1 MWVSL
6 FGLRVSAD
14 MGPAFLR
21 NRPGL
26 ARTYSIRKKGRCV
39 PTSKSSKKTDV
50 WELGTESAWHVDPLP
65 LVFEWDW
72 ESFLTDPVY
81 SFDHVAGCG
90 SVMLHRCWLV
100 KGHSG
105 CEPPRT

>member
-50 WELGTESAWHVDPLP
+50 WELGEDPSGGTLESAWHVDPSP

-72 ESFLTDPVY
+72 ESFSDGPSLFFLIT
-81 SFDHVAGCG
+81 
-90 SVMLHRCWLV
+90 
-100 KGHSG
+100 
-105 CEPPRT
+105 